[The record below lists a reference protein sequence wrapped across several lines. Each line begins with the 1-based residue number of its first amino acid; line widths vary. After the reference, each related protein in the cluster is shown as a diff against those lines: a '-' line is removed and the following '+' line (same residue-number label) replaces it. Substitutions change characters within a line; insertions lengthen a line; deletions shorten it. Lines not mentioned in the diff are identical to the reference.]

1 MIANVATARA
11 RVADHGLGLVRVDM
25 VNLITMAMLW
35 YRRWAIFRR
44 G

>member
-1 MIANVATARA
+1 MIANVATAKA
-11 RVADHGLGLVRVDM
+11 HVADHGLGIVRVDM
-25 VNLITMAMLW
+25 VNLIMIAMLW